1 MARQQTEKDIKHL
14 SGLSKIRNKV
24 SMYLGS
30 SDGTAMW
37 TALREALDNG
47 IDEVNQGRNDAVTL
61 VKDPDNKWGYWIVD
75 NGGGMPVKDITV
87 TEETTNKKVKIS
99 ALKALVFLIHAGGKF
114 ENNDATGGLRGCFHG
129 STQIQLVDGR
139 TLTMEQLYAEH
150 KNGVKNYVWSVDR
163 ETGDIHA
170 QPIEQVQLTK
180 KVTRL
185 TELTLDTGDTIL
197 CTEDHPF
204 LTTGLKKRKAKSL
217 LNRSLLAMNIN
228 STQEGYLYTSYG
240 DRNMVSRPEYI
251 VGNLLSRL
259 VAAQYYTTDLKHK
272 HVHHIDENLLNNN
285 PENLSVL
292 TPSEHYA
299 KHPNKLAIW
308 TKYLQESAEDKSEMM
323 AAMNS
328 DTQLADSRNLG
339 KATKIAMRVL
349 QEGYALEEG
358 SYTKF
363 LMHGAPSW
371 ESVLSIKDCEDYE
384 FISEMQD
391 LYAYLK
397 DRINQGFSTEKK
409 YLDSCLD
416 YSLSRETSCVGK
428 TSEELEIKRLFGKMV
443 NVLDYLKVKKVP
455 KNIYKLQVS
464 IKNKCKRGTGVSLRS
479 LCAFIDIEEF
489 ILCYLAGTN
498 PLECIY
504 SDQSEQ
510 AKSLRRHL
518 FDKGYWEYTSR
529 FWENRTTTRVLN
541 DFLRKTNALLDKGLP
556 LTRKNF
562 ELYYTNACGKSSWYS
577 GVAAA
582 KKRGLSKKNVIK
594 LARNFNHKV
603 IGVKTV
609 YYEEPTPVYDLVI
622 PNDHNYRLACGVF
635 ALNTHGVGVKA
646 LNAVSDVFTVYT
658 KRDGQW
664 YMTSYE
670 KGVEVEEVQTCN
682 APTVPNLAKPKQG
695 TVIYAELDPTVFD
708 NGSKIDTNE
717 ITSWFETTSYF
728 TEGVSLC
735 YVDAKGKVQ
744 EWEGQDPLD
753 TLLADVEENK
763 ANLLTEDAYF
773 TASDKFW
780 DLSLAFTDLDGS
792 SLSGYAAGL
801 YNQDGGHHV
810 NTVFKVVSDVV
821 SQYAGKKQSFNPTDL
836 REGLIGSINIKLSA
850 IKFHN
855 QEKTKLV
862 DERCGQPLYDEI
874 YPVVEDFFKKN
885 KELAKQ
891 LCERASRINDLKA
904 DFKANKAVL
913 KVFKEQKKRNALPTK
928 LVASVGCTAEEREL
942 YIVEGDSAGGSAK
955 RARDASYQ
963 EVLPIKGKI
972 KNPFKQSATDSEELL
987 SLLMALG
994 YDPNKENPAEELRVG
1009 KLILL
1014 TDGDVDG
1021 LHIQTLIIGAILAYI
1036 PEMFEQGRVY
1046 ACLPYEYMVEH
1057 KGEYY
1062 FSIEKQELMHQVP
1075 ASAHSNI
1082 SHIKGWGEIDH
1093 DVLSEMAFN
1102 SERRRLYRI
1111 MPNDLRKTQQSVRA
1125 LMESEGGTERKKLL
1139 GLS

>member
-99 ALKALVFLIHAGGKF
+99 ALKALVYLVHAGGKF
-114 ENNDATGGLRGCFHG
+114 ENSDNAGGLRGTHG
-129 STQIQLVDGR
+129 
-139 TLTMEQLYAEH
+139 
-150 KNGVKNYVWSVDR
+150 
-163 ETGDIHA
+163 
-170 QPIEQVQLTK
+170 
-180 KVTRL
+180 
-185 TELTLDTGDTIL
+185 
-197 CTEDHPF
+197 
-204 LTTGLKKRKAKSL
+204 
-217 LNRSLLAMNIN
+217 
-228 STQEGYLYTSYG
+228 
-240 DRNMVSRPEYI
+240 
-251 VGNLLSRL
+251 
-259 VAAQYYTTDLKHK
+259 
-272 HVHHIDENLLNNN
+272 
-285 PENLSVL
+285 
-292 TPSEHYA
+292 
-299 KHPNKLAIW
+299 
-308 TKYLQESAEDKSEMM
+308 
-323 AAMNS
+323 
-328 DTQLADSRNLG
+328 
-339 KATKIAMRVL
+339 
-349 QEGYALEEG
+349 
-358 SYTKF
+358 
-363 LMHGAPSW
+363 
-371 ESVLSIKDCEDYE
+371 
-384 FISEMQD
+384 
-391 LYAYLK
+391 
-397 DRINQGFSTEKK
+397 
-409 YLDSCLD
+409 
-416 YSLSRETSCVGK
+416 
-428 TSEELEIKRLFGKMV
+428 
-443 NVLDYLKVKKVP
+443 
-455 KNIYKLQVS
+455 
-464 IKNKCKRGTGVSLRS
+464 
-479 LCAFIDIEEF
+479 
-489 ILCYLAGTN
+489 
-498 PLECIY
+498 
-504 SDQSEQ
+504 
-510 AKSLRRHL
+510 
-518 FDKGYWEYTSR
+518 
-529 FWENRTTTRVLN
+529 
-541 DFLRKTNALLDKGLP
+541 
-556 LTRKNF
+556 
-562 ELYYTNACGKSSWYS
+562 
-577 GVAAA
+577 
-582 KKRGLSKKNVIK
+582 
-594 LARNFNHKV
+594 
-603 IGVKTV
+603 IGVK
-609 YYEEPTPVYDLVI
+609 
-622 PNDHNYRLACGVF
+622 C
-635 ALNTHGVGVKA
+635 

-682 APTVPNLAKPKQG
+682 APTIPNLAKPKQG

-728 TEGVSLC
+728 TEGVSLR

-763 ANLLTEDAYF
+763 ANLLTEESYF

-942 YIVEGDSAGGSAK
+942 YIVEGDSAGGCFSGDTRILLADGSTMSFEDMVSGFHSGDDYLIVSYDEKYECFVTALADSPRITKYVDELLELTTEDGSIVRCTPDHKFLTDKGWVEAQHLTEEMGIISRWSLPMNIVSKRLISVPTQPVYDLTSPKYHNFVVATESGGVVVHNSAK

-1021 LHIQTLIIGAILAYI
+1021 LHIQTLIIGSILAYI

-1062 FSIEKQELMHQVP
+1062 FSIEKKELMQRVP

-1082 SHIKGWGEIDH
+1082 SHIKGWGEVSH

-1111 MPNDLRKTQQSVRA
+1111 MPDDLRKTQQSVRA
-1125 LMESEGGTERKKLL
+1125 LMESEGGVERKKLL

>member
-99 ALKALVFLIHAGGKF
+99 ALKALVYLVHAGGKF
-114 ENNDATGGLRGCFHG
+114 ENSGSTGGLRG
-129 STQIQLVDGR
+129 
-139 TLTMEQLYAEH
+139 
-150 KNGVKNYVWSVDR
+150 
-163 ETGDIHA
+163 
-170 QPIEQVQLTK
+170 
-180 KVTRL
+180 
-185 TELTLDTGDTIL
+185 
-197 CTEDHPF
+197 
-204 LTTGLKKRKAKSL
+204 
-217 LNRSLLAMNIN
+217 
-228 STQEGYLYTSYG
+228 
-240 DRNMVSRPEYI
+240 
-251 VGNLLSRL
+251 
-259 VAAQYYTTDLKHK
+259 
-272 HVHHIDENLLNNN
+272 
-285 PENLSVL
+285 
-292 TPSEHYA
+292 
-299 KHPNKLAIW
+299 
-308 TKYLQESAEDKSEMM
+308 
-323 AAMNS
+323 
-328 DTQLADSRNLG
+328 
-339 KATKIAMRVL
+339 
-349 QEGYALEEG
+349 
-358 SYTKF
+358 
-363 LMHGAPSW
+363 
-371 ESVLSIKDCEDYE
+371 
-384 FISEMQD
+384 
-391 LYAYLK
+391 
-397 DRINQGFSTEKK
+397 
-409 YLDSCLD
+409 
-416 YSLSRETSCVGK
+416 
-428 TSEELEIKRLFGKMV
+428 
-443 NVLDYLKVKKVP
+443 
-455 KNIYKLQVS
+455 
-464 IKNKCKRGTGVSLRS
+464 
-479 LCAFIDIEEF
+479 
-489 ILCYLAGTN
+489 
-498 PLECIY
+498 
-504 SDQSEQ
+504 
-510 AKSLRRHL
+510 
-518 FDKGYWEYTSR
+518 
-529 FWENRTTTRVLN
+529 
-541 DFLRKTNALLDKGLP
+541 
-556 LTRKNF
+556 
-562 ELYYTNACGKSSWYS
+562 
-577 GVAAA
+577 
-582 KKRGLSKKNVIK
+582 
-594 LARNFNHKV
+594 
-603 IGVKTV
+603 
-609 YYEEPTPVYDLVI
+609 
-622 PNDHNYRLACGVF
+622 
-635 ALNTHGVGVKA
+635 THGVGVKC

-728 TEGVSLC
+728 TEGVSLR

-763 ANLLTEDAYF
+763 ANLLAEDAYF

-780 DLSLAFTDLDGS
+780 DLSLAFTDLDGV
-792 SLSGYAAGL
+792 SLNGYAAGL

-942 YIVEGDSAGGSAK
+942 YIVEGDSAGGCFSGDTQVLLADGSTVSFEDMVEGFLRGNDYEIVSYDEK
-955 RARDASYQ
+955 NARFVTALADFPRITKY
-963 EVLPIKGKI
+963 V
-972 KNPFKQSATDSEELL
+972 DELV
-987 SLLMALG
+987 
-994 YDPNKENPAEELRVG
+994 ELTMEDGNIIRCTPDH
-1009 KLILL
+1009 KFL
-1014 TDGDVDG
+1014 TD
-1021 LHIQTLIIGAILAYI
+1021 
-1036 PEMFEQGRVY
+1036 
-1046 ACLPYEYMVEH
+1046 
-1057 KGEYY
+1057 
-1062 FSIEKQELMHQVP
+1062 
-1075 ASAHSNI
+1075 
-1082 SHIKGWGEIDH
+1082 KGWVEAQH
-1093 DVLSEMAFN
+1093 L
-1102 SERRRLYRI
+1102 
-1111 MPNDLRKTQQSVRA
+1111 
-1125 LMESEGGTERKKLL
+1125 TEDMDIISK
-1139 GLS
+1139 

>member
-61 VKDPDNKWGYWIVD
+61 VKDPDNKCGYWIVD

-99 ALKALVFLIHAGGKF
+99 ALKALVYLVHAGGKF
-114 ENNDATGGLRGCFHG
+114 ENSDSTGGLRG
-129 STQIQLVDGR
+129 
-139 TLTMEQLYAEH
+139 
-150 KNGVKNYVWSVDR
+150 
-163 ETGDIHA
+163 
-170 QPIEQVQLTK
+170 
-180 KVTRL
+180 
-185 TELTLDTGDTIL
+185 
-197 CTEDHPF
+197 
-204 LTTGLKKRKAKSL
+204 
-217 LNRSLLAMNIN
+217 
-228 STQEGYLYTSYG
+228 
-240 DRNMVSRPEYI
+240 
-251 VGNLLSRL
+251 
-259 VAAQYYTTDLKHK
+259 
-272 HVHHIDENLLNNN
+272 
-285 PENLSVL
+285 
-292 TPSEHYA
+292 
-299 KHPNKLAIW
+299 
-308 TKYLQESAEDKSEMM
+308 
-323 AAMNS
+323 
-328 DTQLADSRNLG
+328 
-339 KATKIAMRVL
+339 
-349 QEGYALEEG
+349 
-358 SYTKF
+358 
-363 LMHGAPSW
+363 
-371 ESVLSIKDCEDYE
+371 
-384 FISEMQD
+384 
-391 LYAYLK
+391 
-397 DRINQGFSTEKK
+397 
-409 YLDSCLD
+409 
-416 YSLSRETSCVGK
+416 
-428 TSEELEIKRLFGKMV
+428 
-443 NVLDYLKVKKVP
+443 
-455 KNIYKLQVS
+455 
-464 IKNKCKRGTGVSLRS
+464 
-479 LCAFIDIEEF
+479 
-489 ILCYLAGTN
+489 
-498 PLECIY
+498 
-504 SDQSEQ
+504 
-510 AKSLRRHL
+510 
-518 FDKGYWEYTSR
+518 
-529 FWENRTTTRVLN
+529 
-541 DFLRKTNALLDKGLP
+541 
-556 LTRKNF
+556 
-562 ELYYTNACGKSSWYS
+562 
-577 GVAAA
+577 
-582 KKRGLSKKNVIK
+582 
-594 LARNFNHKV
+594 
-603 IGVKTV
+603 
-609 YYEEPTPVYDLVI
+609 
-622 PNDHNYRLACGVF
+622 
-635 ALNTHGVGVKA
+635 THGIGTKC

-670 KGVEVEEVQTCN
+670 RGVEVEEVQTCT
-682 APTVPNLAKPKQG
+682 APTVPNISKPKQG

-717 ITSWFETTSYF
+717 ITSWFETTSFF
-728 TEGVSLC
+728 TEGVSLR
-735 YVDAKGKVQ
+735 YVDARGKVQ

-763 ANLLTEDAYF
+763 ANLLAEDAYF

-780 DLSLAFTDLDGS
+780 DLSLAFTDLDGV
-792 SLSGYAAGL
+792 SLNGYAAGL

-874 YPVVEDFFKKN
+874 YPVVEDFFKKK

-1062 FSIEKQELMHQVP
+1062 FSIEKQELMQQVP

-1082 SHIKGWGEIDH
+1082 SHIKGWGERLPLSSYIYTSEGLVTLGDVTTSHKVETTTGLTHPELVHEYPPCSAKFLKTSFGLGLRSSDNHPVMVMTKDCHIVWKKAKDVLVGDYLALDRGVQCFPDYTPRFMLPTYKHRDTTVTFPKYMTTELARLLGYWVADGCGSDIHCGVDYDYAEDVKYLFEHLFSGCTAHIEPMHNNNTSGWSVRVGKGGAAVYRFFEHLELGNMTAYNKEIPVCIRESSKEYMAAFLQGLFEGDGYASDCKIEYYTASPELFKQVVVALNNFGVICKCEMQDNRYNPFTGSTDEIPSNQLWIHGGFIDVFNREIGFFSERKRSVFKKNHYSNVDCIPYLGERLRYFKSFCVGNNKGVRQYDYNGRTFSVELGHASIAKNITYNQLAKMSRIDNVREFDPKVAEAIAFCREVQPFWTEVLSVDDYVTNEDFGDLTLPVIDDLKGSSYVADGYVVHNCNH

-1111 MPNDLRKTQQSVRA
+1111 MPDDLRKTQQSVRA